1 MKKYNI
7 ALIGCGMISKSHFDA
22 IAALENAELKAIAE
36 VLPQRAET
44 VGREHRCAWYTDART
59 MLENEP
65 DIDVCLICLPTYLH
79 AEHIALCA
87 SYGKAVLCEKPF
99 TLTVEDAELTAHT
112 IEKAGIPYM
121 TAQVV
126 RFWTG
131 YTKIKEMLDN
141 GEFGELY
148 LSYFSRCS
156 ERQYWGNDWLF
167 DPKRGGGAMFDMM
180 VHDVDYMN
188 SLFGPAKQV
197 YTLAAKDETGC
208 YDNVFASIT
217 FENGHKAIAE
227 TAFNMHTGYPF
238 TMYAKIMGSKAAAE
252 LTYRAGYDIN
262 QRDGAFAELKI
273 FREGQP
279 FEIISLEQ
287 YDAYRAEIAYFLE
300 CLDRG
305 VKPAVV
311 TAEDSV
317 EVIRTVNAIRR
328 SADTGSI
335 VELRR

>member
-36 VLPQRAET
+36 ALPQRAET

-99 TLTVEDAELTAHT
+99 TLTVEDAELAART
-112 IEKAGIPYM
+112 IKETGIPYM

-188 SLFGPAKQV
+188 YLFGPAKQV

-238 TMYAKIMGSKAAAE
+238 TMYAKIMGSRAAAE

-262 QRDGAFAELKI
+262 QRDGALAELKI

-279 FEIISLEQ
+279 AETISLEQ

-305 VKPAVV
+305 TKPAVV
-311 TAEDSV
+311 TIEDSI

-335 VELRR
+335 VELR

>member
-22 IAALENAELKAIAE
+22 IAALENADLKAIAE
-36 VLPQRAET
+36 ALPQRAET

-99 TLTVEDAELTAHT
+99 TLTVEDAELAART
-112 IEKAGIPYM
+112 IKETGIPYM

-188 SLFGPAKQV
+188 YLFGPAKQV

-238 TMYAKIMGSKAAAE
+238 TMYAKIMGSRAAAE

-262 QRDGAFAELKI
+262 QRDGALAELKI

-279 FEIISLEQ
+279 AETISLEQ

-305 VKPAVV
+305 TKPAVV
-311 TAEDSV
+311 TIEDSI

-335 VELRR
+335 VELR

>member
-99 TLTVEDAELTAHT
+99 TLTVEDAELAART
-112 IEKAGIPYM
+112 IKETGIPYM

-188 SLFGPAKQV
+188 YLFGPAKQV

-238 TMYAKIMGSKAAAE
+238 TMYAKIMGSRAAAE

-262 QRDGAFAELKI
+262 QRDGALAELKI

-279 FEIISLEQ
+279 AETISLEQ

-305 VKPAVV
+305 TKPAVV
-311 TAEDSV
+311 TVEDSI

-335 VELRR
+335 VELR